1 VRYETKT
8 QVGLNTQISI
18 LKSNRTFFDILEEVI
33 KKRRQQYRGLLQ
45 ALKDY
50 GKVKR

>member
-1 VRYETKT
+1 
-8 QVGLNTQISI
+8 LNLDSNI
-18 LKSNRTFFDILEEVI
+18 LTLFCKTFFDILEEVI

-50 GKVKR
+50 KDKSKEVAIPMN